1 MRVKAIVAQLLILSL
16 FITSCSSFQHSS
28 FNIFGFR
35 TVAGIEDDLQY
46 FLGVDRFHYY
56 ITEYS
61 HNMDGKIPE
70 DAMVAIKKITPK
82 QLFAEGYSVD
92 QLKNAHNYDKMI
104 MDWLRKYY
112 PQVSF
117 NQTEMKWGY
126 NFLKNK
132 LNEAFSVKG
141 TKLKGDLA
149 NPDFAPPTVRPQTL
163 TITNINPEELTLDS
177 GHYISNRTTRAMF
190 WEAAETGKTVEFHL
204 GDSREFMKHIQQ
216 NGGEVIAEI
225 NPMAANYNKQF
236 VVKYP
241 GEDTYR
247 YAVTNIGGADRL
259 EHMIHSLALSNLN
272 GGNLQNKV
280 VVHGDLQEFHKR
292 MTAKLTEQMEHL
304 PNADRV
310 IIGQRGAIDGQF
322 NLFWKLQGL
331 RNMYEQDP
339 TKLKL
344 RVGAAKFAE
353 IEEMFEKL
361 SSPKFSV
368 HDHKKTIEKN
378 YDKVKGL
385 VEADANMMPAI
396 YKQFDYDTTQ
406 VQMTDFVFKNAQGKN
421 VRWRVLGNVWGD
433 EVVPLAQA
441 LKNTGHKEI
450 TYIGTAGAVPGKGY
464 KVGDLV
470 VPNYVQDGTSKLRV
484 HGDVMDID
492 LAKVG
497 GAVEHVGSPFEETF
511 DWLDLVKQRSDF
523 VEIESSYLRRIFNG
537 ADDNLRF
544 YLLISDI
551 LGSEG
556 ETLASASSSKRRKAL
571 NAVLDTMFARDRARI
586 PKPVALPQN
595 NSLMKLR
602 TLIDRVYG
610 KKGKVFQHY
619 IHSHFRGKPVPSE
632 AALKEFV
639 DSVDNFSDD
648 YFSKRVVQ
656 SSEVLSY
663 IVRDISENLP
673 VPTLGVNQE
682 FLDGTWHPK
691 NEKLKIQIYSSN
703 TEVLEQYRQIVEKY
717 EDAIDDISKWA
728 EIEVVRGPPGDGMVA
743 LKGAYDIEPD
753 YLVKAFSRAAF
764 LQGGLDHDVTYNGA
778 LKYHIL
784 PTNRATNVCEVGN
797 RFCSLAY
804 YAPDPRT
811 KDLLGEITQV
821 EGFNPEQRLKDAIED
836 LSDELRYRG
845 SDEEWKGVAKLK
857 KVNSLPDGKL
867 AEIVPRFSA
876 TEGLVI
882 EVKITPQGLKNP
894 MVVAEEM
901 AHLKQIVDEPFVHP
915 LYWAEITLNAQY
927 GSKRSKML
935 LAEAEVDAMEKVRYD
950 ILDVEEGTQVDEYIK
965 SRKAQG
971 EKLVKSV
978 KKEVTAENKVRK
990 TITDRYKQLLEDLQN
1005 APKKLDDY
1013 IAAND
1018 RVNARKLIDSF
1029 MPWEQMEP
1037 TEVAVWTRWLDALE
1051 NPATQKSKKTLVFRG
1066 LADDLVR
1073 ESDDGGFFL
1082 MSKLLTKNQGN
1093 YTRRLRSLKTY
1104 HGKLGKQARGEVP
1117 LKVDSYTAMMK
1128 GHSHDPVASPFLS
1141 SSVGDVA
1148 EDFADEWSGGD
1159 NVKKIAAIHIDKRRI
1174 MTNLVSDYRE
1184 AEKLIPLIVFPDE
1197 LIHIETA
1204 TNEGWSANDRFMNKL
1219 YSATKQKIGRA
1230 VKQEEKINNDS
1241 AIDRLK
1247 NTKAWWDSV
1256 NPRGLTPS
1264 SVGTTC
1270 RDMVESIMGL

>member
-16 FITSCSSFQHSS
+16 FITSCSSFQNSS
-28 FNIFGFR
+28 FNLFGFR
-35 TVAGIEDDLQY
+35 TIAGIEDDLQY
-46 FLGVDRFHYY
+46 YLGVDRFHYY

-61 HNMDGKIPE
+61 HNMEGKIPE
-70 DAMVAIKKITPK
+70 DAMAAIKKISAK
-82 QLFAEGYSVD
+82 QLFAEGYTVD

-104 MDWLRKYY
+104 TDWLKKYH
-112 PQVSF
+112 PEISF
-117 NQTEMKWGY
+117 NQTDMQWGY

-132 LNEAFSVKG
+132 LNEAFAVKE
-141 TKLKGDLA
+141 TKLKGDLV
-149 NPDFAPPTVRPQTL
+149 NPDFAPTPARPQVL
-163 TITNINPEELTLDS
+163 TIANINPEELTLDS

-216 NGGEVIAEI
+216 SGAEVIAEI

-241 GEDTYR
+241 GENTYR

-259 EHMIHSLALSNLN
+259 EHMIHSLALSNLA

-331 RNMYEQDP
+331 QNMYEQDP

-344 RVGAAKFAE
+344 RVGADQFE
-353 IEEMFEKL
+353 QIEDMFEKT

-368 HDHKKTIEKN
+368 HDHKKVIEKN
-378 YDKVKGL
+378 YEKVKGL
-385 VEADANMMPAI
+385 VEADPNMMPAI

-406 VQMTDFVFKNAQGKN
+406 VQMTDFVFKNSQGKS

-470 VPNYVQDGTSKLRV
+470 VPAYVQDGTSKLRV

-537 ADDNLRF
+537 TDDNLRF

-571 NAVLDTMFARDRARI
+571 NAILDTMFARDKAKI
-586 PKPVALPQN
+586 PKPVDVPL
-595 NSLMKLR
+595 NSAHMKLR
-602 TLIDRVYG
+602 SLIDKLYN

-619 IHSHFRGKPVPSE
+619 VQSHFKGKPVPSE
-632 AALKEFV
+632 EALKSFV

-648 YFSKRVVQ
+648 FFSKRVV
-656 SSEVLSY
+656 STSEVLSY

-673 VPTLGVNQE
+673 VPTLGVSQE
-682 FLDGTWHPK
+682 FLDGAWHPK
-691 NEKLKIQIYSSN
+691 TDKLKVQIYSSN
-703 TEVLEQYRQIVEKY
+703 TEILEQYRQIVEKY
-717 EDAIDDISKWA
+717 EDAIGDISKWA
-728 EIEVVRGPPGDGMVA
+728 EIEVVRGPPPEGMVA
-743 LKGAYDIEPD
+743 LKATNNIEPD
-753 YLVKAFSRAAF
+753 YLVKAFTRASF
-764 LQGGLDHDVTYNGA
+764 MQGGLDYDVTYNGA

-784 PTNRATNVCEVGN
+784 PTNKSTNVCEVGN
-797 RFCSLAY
+797 KFCSLAY

-811 KDLLGEITQV
+811 KDLLGEITEV
-821 EGFNPEQRLKDAIED
+821 EGFNPEQRLKDAIAD
-836 LSDELRYRG
+836 LSDELKYKG
-845 SDEEWKGVAKLK
+845 NDEEWKAVAKLK
-857 KVNSLPDGKL
+857 KVNSLPDGKM
-867 AEIVPRFSA
+867 AEIVPVFSN

-882 EVKITPQGLKNP
+882 EVRITPQGLKNP

-901 AHLKQIVDEPFVHP
+901 AHLKQIVDEPFMHP
-915 LYWAEITLNAQY
+915 IHWAEITLNAQY
-927 GSKRSKML
+927 GSKRSAML

-950 ILDVEEGTQVDEYIK
+950 ILDVEEGSQVDEYIK
-965 SRKAQG
+965 ARKAQG

-978 KKEVTAENKVRK
+978 KKEVTAENKMRK
-990 TITDRYKQLLEDLQN
+990 TITNRYKALLKQLEDS
-1005 APKKLDDY
+1005 PKKLDDY
-1013 IAAND
+1013 IAAGD

-1029 MPWEQMEP
+1029 MPWEEMEP
-1037 TEVAVWTRWLDALE
+1037 TEVALWTRWLDAME
-1051 NPATQKSKKTLVFRG
+1051 HPATQSSKKTLVFRG

-1073 ESDDGGFFL
+1073 ESNDGGHFL

-1104 HGKLGKQARGEVP
+1104 HGKLGKMARGEVP

-1141 SSVGDVA
+1141 TSVADVA
-1148 EDFADEWSGGD
+1148 DNFADEWSGSGD
-1159 NVKKIAAIHIDKRRI
+1159 NIKKIAAIHIDKRRI

-1184 AEKLIPLIVFPDE
+1184 AERLIPLIVFPDE
-1197 LIHIETA
+1197 IVHIEQA
-1204 TNEGWSANDRFMNKL
+1204 TESYDSNFMNKL
-1219 YSATKQKIGRA
+1219 YGNVKQKIGRE
-1230 VKQEEKINNDS
+1230 VKSEEKVQSNN

-1247 NTKAWWDSV
+1247 NTKAWWESV
-1256 NPRGLTPS
+1256 NPAGLTPNN
-1264 SVGTTC
+1264 VGTTC